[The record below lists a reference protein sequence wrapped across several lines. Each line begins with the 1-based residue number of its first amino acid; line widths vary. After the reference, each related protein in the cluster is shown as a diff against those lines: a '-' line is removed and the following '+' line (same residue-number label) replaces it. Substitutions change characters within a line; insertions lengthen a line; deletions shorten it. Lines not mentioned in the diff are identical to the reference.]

1 MVEHGLKICSDVS
14 NTHLDPNGKVNDDTA
29 KAFANE
35 LGYLAYFV
43 NGLLTMP
50 PLLNRDLHFGIAN
63 NAFDFAT
70 QAILTVE
77 SPIIPQFYQAK
88 LKPVIEQFSNYAS
101 ALFTTMPEEITV
113 PRAHIHPA
121 IRSIMVRM
129 ATPSPPAEF
138 AYAAMRQARSMRFCF
153 APECPEPAQLSG
165 RVYMRC
171 SGCRVVAYCS
181 TTCQKRAW
189 THKQL
194 PHRGICKKMMQVY
207 NIGGDYL
214 HQADSQDRFVW
225 EMRRAKIED
234 LILKEVGVWLCV
246 ASTKLQRTD
255 PSPIADARKHS
266 LQREG

>member
-1 MVEHGLKICSDVS
+1 
-14 NTHLDPNGKVNDDTA
+14 LDPNGKVNDDTA

-88 LKPVIEQFSNYAS
+88 LKPVIEQFPIMHPRCYH
-101 ALFTTMPEEITV
+101 MPEEITV

-138 AYAAMRQARSMRFCF
+138 AYAAMRQLDQFDSALHRNVQSQHSCQVGCICD
-153 APECPEPAQLSG
+153 AAAVVSLPTAAQPAKNALGHTSNSHTG
-165 RVYMRC
+165 
-171 SGCRVVAYCS
+171 
-181 TTCQKRAW
+181 
-189 THKQL
+189 
-194 PHRGICKKMMQVY
+194 
-207 NIGGDYL
+207 
-214 HQADSQDRFVW
+214 
-225 EMRRAKIED
+225 
-234 LILKEVGVWLCV
+234 
-246 ASTKLQRTD
+246 AS
-255 PSPIADARKHS
+255 ARK
-266 LQREG
+266 